1 MKIVLVR
8 SGGVAGMPRRLVVEP
23 KAGSSQE
30 AELRALV
37 AEADLARFPEPT
49 IRTGPDRLL
58 YTLSVEDGG
67 LQHSVLFDDDRT
79 PESFRPLMEA
89 VLRHARKDDD
99 PEATR
104 A

>member
-1 MKIVLVR
+1 
-8 SGGVAGMPRRLVVEP
+8 MPRRAIVEP
-23 KAGSSQE
+23 EAGSALE
-30 AELRALV
+30 AEMRSLV

-58 YTLSVEDGG
+58 YTMSVEDGSF
-67 LQHSVLFDDDRT
+67 QQSVLFDDERT

-89 VLRHARKDDD
+89 ILRHARKTDD